1 MVDGTQRRGCHPAAL
16 AALAVIVVIG
26 ASPAAAQA
34 GRGYRPDSSTRR
46 ANGQPPRTILA
57 LGDVSTDSYQHE
69 SISHAL
75 SVIEDLGLRAALY
88 ETQIRT
94 DTQLVT
100 KGAIAA
106 ATGTL
111 TFYRNLDDFDAV
123 LLFVSGEPALTPQQK
138 EDLISFVREG
148 KGLVAI
154 HSSIAAFRSWP
165 EYARM
170 IGGLGVETPA
180 APEDRDIVVT
190 APGVAAMSLFPA
202 SFRVRDRIV
211 PVELAEGARVLARS
225 ARIPVMWT
233 RTFGKGR
240 VFVSQ
245 LGHTDVVFD
254 RKDVQHMLLE
264 AIRWVMK

>member
-1 MVDGTQRRGCHPAAL
+1 MVDGTHRRGCHPAAL
-16 AALAVIVVIG
+16 AALAAIVVTG
-26 ASPAAAQA
+26 VSPVASQP
-34 GRGYRPDSSTRR
+34 GRGYRPDSSIRR
-46 ANGQPPRTILA
+46 ASGQPTRTILA

-75 SVIEDLGLRAALY
+75 SVIDDLGLRAGLY

-100 KGAIAA
+100 KAAIAA

-111 TFYRNLDDFDAV
+111 TFYRNLDDVDAV
-123 LLFVSGEPALTPQQK
+123 VLFVSGEPALTPPQK
-138 EDLISFVREG
+138 EDLLSFVREG

-165 EYARM
+165 EYAGM
-170 IGGLGVETPA
+170 IGGQAVETPG
-180 APEDRDIVVT
+180 APEEWSIAVT
-190 APGVAAMSLFPA
+190 EPGVAAMSLFPA
-202 SFRVRDRIV
+202 SFRVRDRIL
-211 PVELAEGARVLARS
+211 PVKLAEDARVLARS
-225 ARIPVMWT
+225 GKTPVAWT
-233 RTFGKGR
+233 KTYGKGR

-245 LGHTDVVFD
+245 LGHTDTVFD